1 MLRANRF
8 KQFKEFI
15 DSGMIQ
21 IIDTTS
27 SNDNNN
33 TTMQVST
40 SILFQLSQDEIVDLA
55 VGYMD
60 CSHVVLKYNVES
72 NATYSI
78 VTIIT
83 RRKYAR

>member
-15 DSGMIQ
+15 DNGMIR

-27 SNDNNN
+27 INNVN
-33 TTMQVST
+33 TTTLQIST
-40 SILFQLSQDEIVDLA
+40 CILFQISPDEIVDLS

-60 CSHVVLKYNVES
+60 CSHIVLKYNVES
-72 NATYSI
+72 NTTHSI

-83 RRKYAR
+83 RRNYAR